1 MPSTGPQQYEL
12 IFTLMMVLEKPVLTL
27 WNGNLF
33 SYYSIFFTNI
43 NAGVAYTTVHAD
55 AYEHASSSEINYGNK
70 PKWSFGKENF
80 VFYRVAHT
88 FICVI

>member
-33 SYYSIFFTNI
+33 SYDSNFFLLI
-43 NAGVAYTTVHAD
+43 LMQELPIQRFMQMRMSMQAPA
-55 AYEHASSSEINYGNK
+55 K
-70 PKWSFGKENF
+70 
-80 VFYRVAHT
+80 
-88 FICVI
+88 